1 LGSLRELILRNK
13 EKGIRK
19 KEKVEMIKKMLI
31 AGLFFLCVTGAGAQ
45 ITPFYQWT
53 LLNQK
58 VMDEIIGEASGETAY
73 NHIIEMGGYT
83 RARTSQELTS
93 TLFESQ
99 YIMDKLKEYG
109 IKSAKLERFPD
120 AQPGWNGIKGEL
132 WEVSPRRK
140 KLADYDDMRVMLV
153 SGSEDA
159 DVEADLVWVENG
171 RAADFEKVD
180 AKGKIVVTYGDP
192 GSVSGLV
199 QKSGALGTISFSS
212 PRPLYDPIQ
221 IPWTGLWGAPGQK
234 LGFAFMMPPRE
245 GYLLRDRLVRGE
257 KIRVSAKVETSME
270 LTDLQ
275 VPTCVIEGTDPNA
288 GEVIFSAH
296 LFEGYLKQGGNDDIS
311 GCAVILE
318 VARMFNT
325 MFEEGRLPRPARSMR
340 FIFIPEFSGSIP
352 WTQAHKDIMEKTLCN
367 INLDMVG
374 LWLSKSQSFFNLE
387 RTTFGNPHY
396 INDVVENYFRYVGE
410 TNRTMIAIWSGF
422 INRIVAPSGSDEPFY
437 YNIESH
443 FGGSDHEVF
452 NDWGVGV
459 PGIMMITWPDQFYH
473 TSEDVADKCDPT
485 QLKRVSVISA
495 ASAYT
500 IANADAAMAGKIA
513 AEVFSNG
520 VRRLGHQSARALDE
534 LSNVTAENLAAQY
547 KRVRGYISGTML
559 SEMET
564 IESTLELAP
573 SDGSLQASVA
583 VQSAQIRKIAE
594 AQEAVID
601 QEMKKTAAKLG
612 VPAISLKP
620 TDEEKK
626 AMAVI
631 PVPTA
636 KVREGGFGGYSK
648 FMPPATKE
656 LSAVMNMVSDRAE
669 LERLCNGKHN
679 ALQIKHMLDT
689 QSPRTTD
696 LQVIID
702 YIEILKSAGLV
713 TVK

>member
-1 LGSLRELILRNK
+1 MKKLIL
-13 EKGIRK
+13 
-19 KEKVEMIKKMLI
+19 
-31 AGLFFLCVTGAGAQ
+31 AGLFVLVALGANTQ
-45 ITPFYQWT
+45 ITSYYQWT

-58 VMDEIIGEASGETAY
+58 MMEEIIGEASGETAY
-73 NHIIEMGGYT
+73 NHIVEMGGYT
-83 RARTSQELTS
+83 RARTSEELTT
-93 TLFESQ
+93 TLFETQ

-109 IKSAKLERFPD
+109 IKTAQLERFPNT
-120 AQPGWNGIKGEL
+120 QPGWNGIRGEL
-132 WEVSPRRK
+132 WEVSPQRK

-159 DVEADLVWVENG
+159 DVEAELVWVENG
-171 RAADFEKVD
+171 RQSDFEKNDVKD
-180 AKGKIVVTYGDP
+180 KIVVTYGDP
-192 GSVSGLV
+192 GSVARLV

-212 PRPLYDPIQ
+212 PRPLYDPTQ
-221 IPWTGLWGAPGQK
+221 MPWTGLWGEPGQK

-245 GYLLRDRLVRGE
+245 GYLLRDRLMRNE
-257 KIRVSAKVETSME
+257 KIRVHALVKTSKE
-270 LTDLQ
+270 ITDLQ
-275 VPTCVIEGTDPNA
+275 VPTCVIPGTDPNA

-352 WTQAHKDIMEKTLCN
+352 WVQAHKDIMEKTLCN

-410 TNRTMIAIWSGF
+410 TNRTMITIWSGYL
-422 INRIVAPSGSDEPFY
+422 NRIVAPSGSDDPFY
-437 YNIESH
+437 YNIETH

-485 QLKRVSVISA
+485 QLKRVSVITA

-500 IANADAAMAGKIA
+500 IANADAGMAGKIA
-513 AEVFSNG
+513 GEVFSNG
-520 VRRLGHQSARALDE
+520 VRRLGHQSARGLDE
-534 LSNVTAENLAAQY
+534 LSKVSADNLATVY
-547 KRVRGYISGTML
+547 KKVRGYIDGAMIN
-559 SEMET
+559 EVET
-564 IESTLELAP
+564 IESSLELAP
-573 SDGSLQASVA
+573 ADAQLQAAVA
-583 VQSAQIRKIAE
+583 VQTAQLRKIAE
-594 AQEAVID
+594 AQQAVID
-601 QEMKKTAAKLG
+601 QEMKKMAATLG
-612 VPAISLKP
+612 VSPVTLKP
-620 TDEEKK
+620 TDQEKK

-631 PVPTA
+631 PVPTS
-636 KVREGGFGGYSK
+636 KVREKGFGGYSE
-648 FMPPATKE
+648 FMPE
-656 LSAVMNMVSDRAE
+656 LTREQTTAIYSNISDKTE

-679 ALQIKHMLDT
+679 ALQIKHLLDT
-689 QSPRTTD
+689 QSSRESD
-696 LQVIID
+696 LQAIMD
-702 YIEILKSAGLV
+702 YIEVLKAAGLV
-713 TVK
+713 RLANYAR

>member
-1 LGSLRELILRNK
+1 M
-13 EKGIRK
+13 K
-19 KEKVEMIKKMLI
+19 KLFL
-31 AGLFFLCVTGAGAQ
+31 AGLFAFAALGAGAQ

-58 VMDEIIGEASGETAY
+58 MMDEIIGEASGETAF

-83 RARTSQELTS
+83 RARTSKELTS

-109 IKSAKLERFPD
+109 INNAQLERFPD
-120 AQPGWNGIKGEL
+120 AQPGWNGIRGEL

-159 DVEADLVWVENG
+159 DVEAELVWVENG
-171 RAADFEKVD
+171 RPADFEKADVKD
-180 AKGKIVVTYGDP
+180 KIVVTYGDP
-192 GSVSGLV
+192 GSVAGLV
-199 QKSGALGTISFSS
+199 QKYGALGTISFSS
-212 PRPLYDPIQ
+212 PRPLFDPIQ
-221 IPWTGLWGAPGQK
+221 MPWTGLWGEPGKK

-245 GYLLRDRLVRGE
+245 GYLLRDRLMRNE
-257 KIRVSAKVETSME
+257 KIRVHATVKTSKE

-275 VPTCVIEGTDPNA
+275 VPTCVIPGTDPKA

-352 WTQAHKDIMEKTLCN
+352 WTQAHKDIMDKTLCN

-410 TNRTMIAIWSGF
+410 TNRTMISIWSGYL
-422 INRIVAPSGSDEPFY
+422 NRIVAPSGSDEPFY
-437 YNIESH
+437 YNIETH

-485 QLKRVSVISA
+485 QLKRVSVITA

-500 IANADAAMAGKIA
+500 IANADADMAGKIA
-513 AEVFSNG
+513 AEVFSNS
-520 VRRLGHQSARALDE
+520 VRRLGFQSARGLDE
-534 LSNVTAENLAAQY
+534 LSKVSIENLAPVY
-547 KRVRGYISGTML
+547 KKVRGYIDGTL
-559 SEMET
+559 INEIET
-564 IESTLELAP
+564 IESSLELAP
-573 SDGSLQASVA
+573 ADAQLQAA
-583 VQSAQIRKIAE
+583 IAIQTAQIRKIAE

-601 QEMKKTAAKLG
+601 QEMKNLAAKLG
-612 VPAISLKP
+612 TTVVSLKP
-620 TDEEKK
+620 AELEKK
-626 AMAVI
+626 AIAII

-636 KVREGGFGGYSK
+636 KVKENGFGGYSK
-648 FMPPATKE
+648 FMPQLTREQSIAIYNK
-656 LSAVMNMVSDRAE
+656 LSDKTE

-689 QSPRTTD
+689 QSSRESD
-696 LQVIID
+696 LQAIID
-702 YIEILKSAGLV
+702 YIGVLKSAGLIV
-713 TVK
+713 LANAR